1 MSTRSPRSVVTFP
14 IVLRELTVL
23 RVSDV
28 TPGVRRVT
36 LGGPQ
41 LHAFESDGPSLPELR
56 TEGFDDHVKFFF
68 AEEGRDPVLP
78 RQNVNSLDWPADG
91 RPISK
96 DYTARC

>member
-28 TPGVRRVT
+28 TPGMRRVT

-41 LHAFESDGPSLPELR
+41 LHAFEHAGLSLPPLR

-68 AEEGRDPVLP
+68 TTAVSPRRGR
-78 RQNVNSLDWPADG
+78 S
-91 RPISK
+91 RPLR
-96 DYTARC
+96 AR